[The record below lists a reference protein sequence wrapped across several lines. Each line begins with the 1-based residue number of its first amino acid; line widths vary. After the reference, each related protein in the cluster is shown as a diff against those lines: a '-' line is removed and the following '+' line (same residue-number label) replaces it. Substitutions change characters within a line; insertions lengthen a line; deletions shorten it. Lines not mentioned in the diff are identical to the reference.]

1 MQRPGP
7 GIARFGPRSEPNAT
21 AGSARMASADFAFL
35 ALLLRVDDT
44 ELLTVSQVAEALS
57 ASSQTIRNWIRA
69 EQLRGVRIGNRF
81 LIPRAEVERL
91 RGDVAVWHGE
101 SPWAFD
107 PDEPDVQLP
116 RVGDRVTDDSAQSP
130 LGG

>member
-1 MQRPGP
+1 MRARGLGMAPLRPS
-7 GIARFGPRSEPNAT
+7 IRADST
-21 AGSARMASADFAFL
+21 AGSARMASADFAFFAL
-35 ALLLRVDDT
+35 AVPVDDT

-91 RGDVAVWHGE
+91 RGDVAVSRGE
-101 SPWAFD
+101 SLWAFD
-107 PDEPDVQLP
+107 PDEPGAP
-116 RVGDRVTDDSAQSP
+116 
-130 LGG
+130 

>member
-1 MQRPGP
+1 MQAEVPGVDRLARRSAA
-7 GIARFGPRSEPNAT
+7 IATG
-21 AGSARMASADFAFL
+21 GGARIVSADFAFL
-35 ALLLRVDDT
+35 GLALPVDDS

-91 RGDVAVWHGE
+91 RGDVAVSRGE

-107 PDEPDVQLP
+107 PDEPGAPLP
-116 RVGDRVTDDSAQSP
+116 RVGERVTDDSAGSL

>member
-1 MQRPGP
+1 MAPL
-7 GIARFGPRSEPNAT
+7 GPRSEPVAT
-21 AGSARMASADFAFL
+21 GGSARIVSADFASL
-35 ALLLRVDDT
+35 ALALPVDDT

-91 RGDVAVWHGE
+91 RGAVAASRGE

-107 PDEPDVQLP
+107 PDEPGAPLP
-116 RVGDRVTDDSAQSP
+116 RVGERVADDSAESL

>member
-1 MQRPGP
+1 
-7 GIARFGPRSEPNAT
+7 
-21 AGSARMASADFAFL
+21 MAFADFAFL
-35 ALLLRVDDT
+35 ALAPPRGRHRAAHR
-44 ELLTVSQVAEALS
+44 SQVAEALS

-69 EQLRGVRIGNRF
+69 EHLRGVRIGNRF

-91 RGDVAVWHGE
+91 RGDVAVSRGE

-107 PDEPDVQLP
+107 PDEPGAPLL
-116 RVGDRVTDDSAQSP
+116 RVGERVTDDSAESL